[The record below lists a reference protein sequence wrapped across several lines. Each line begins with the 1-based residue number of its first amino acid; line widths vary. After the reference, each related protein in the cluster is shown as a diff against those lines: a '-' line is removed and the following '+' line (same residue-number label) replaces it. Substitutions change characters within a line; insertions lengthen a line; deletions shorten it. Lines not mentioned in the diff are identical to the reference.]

1 MTTGRMA
8 RAGLASALCAWLLVL
23 AAVAPDGA
31 TAERGDGNWGLAE
44 LMAAR
49 AEVTGGR
56 ARFREVHHDELLDEP
71 VERTGTLVYR
81 APDYVRKSVTGAEG
95 RTVEVHGD
103 RVRIGDGDG
112 DDQRRLRID
121 DHPALAGAVA
131 AFRATLAGDL
141 AALREHYTVDFEG
154 GRDDWTLTY
163 RPSTEALAERLERI
177 VIRGHG
183 REISEVETRET
194 DGRWRLMHINRA
206 GDESG

>member
-1 MTTGRMA
+1 MTA
-8 RAGLASALCAWLLVL
+8 RPARYGLASALCGWLLVL
-23 AAVAPDGA
+23 AAVAPGVA
-31 TAERGDGNWGLAE
+31 TTERSGGDWGLAE

-56 ARFREVHHDELLDEP
+56 ARFREERHDKLLDEP
-71 VERTGTLVYR
+71 VERAGTLVYR

-95 RTVEVHGD
+95 RTLEVHGD
-103 RVRIGDGDG
+103 RVRIGDG

-154 GRDDWTLTY
+154 GHDDWTLTY
-163 RPSTEALAERLERI
+163 RPTTEALAERLERI

-194 DGRWRLMHINRA
+194 DGSWRLMHISRA
-206 GDESG
+206 GDGAG